1 VNPTNPG
8 IAQNVIE
15 QSQVAARRLGLEIV
29 VLKAATEG
37 DIESAVATAVQQGA
51 AALSILGDAYLISRS
66 RQIAFFAL
74 SHRLPT
80 MMEARE
86 AVSAGILM
94 TYGPNRVD
102 IFRQAGVYVGRILKG
117 DKPAS
122 LPVVQ
127 PTKFEL
133 LINVTT
139 AKALGLTIPPNLLA
153 LADEVIE

>member
-1 VNPTNPG
+1 
-8 IAQNVIE
+8 
-15 QSQVAARRLGLEIV
+15 
-29 VLKAATEG
+29 
-37 DIESAVATAVQQGA
+37 
-51 AALSILGDAYLISRS
+51 
-66 RQIAFFAL
+66 
-74 SHRLPT
+74 
-80 MMEARE
+80 
-86 AVSAGILM
+86 M

-139 AKALGLTIPPNLLA
+139 AKALGLTVPATLYA
-153 LADEVIE
+153 LADKVIE